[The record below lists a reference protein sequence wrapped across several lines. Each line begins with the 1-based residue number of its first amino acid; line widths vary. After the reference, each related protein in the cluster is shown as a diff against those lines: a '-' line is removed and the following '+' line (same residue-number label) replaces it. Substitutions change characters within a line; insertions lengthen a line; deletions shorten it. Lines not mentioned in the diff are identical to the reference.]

1 MLALIPQLQD
11 DEIDISEILVLSML
25 HNRLN
30 LEENPEHQ
38 IRRQSS
44 RHLDFGLVR
53 S

>member
-1 MLALIPQLQD
+1 MLALIPHLQD

-38 IRRQSS
+38 IRQST